1 MKAVRLKP
9 GRWLF
14 VSAAIAASGL
24 AACGGS
30 DSPAPAPSP
39 IPAPVP
45 APPPPPP
52 VVLPPL
58 VTDAPVLI
66 SAASP
71 FPAGCTG
78 VAGAGAPYTNA
89 EVEPHVA
96 VNPRDPA
103 NIVAVWQ
110 QDRWA
115 NGSANALMTATTTN
129 GGVNWTRV
137 AVPFSRCAGGT
148 VANGGD
154 YERATDP
161 WVTISP
167 DGVAFQMALSTSVGT
182 FIAGSANA
190 MLVSRSTDGGRTWSN
205 PATLI
210 RDGATHFND
219 KNTITADPTDARYAY
234 AVWDRLVATGGG
246 PSYFARTTD
255 GGLTWEAAR
264 SIYDPGL
271 LSQTIGNV
279 IAVLPNGTLVNLFAQ
294 LDTVGGAT
302 VASLRI
308 VRSTDKGAT
317 WSPSIRIADL
327 LSIGARDPDAGTPI
341 RDSALIPQIAVA
353 PNGDLWVAWQDARFS
368 GGARDGIALSRST
381 DGGATWS
388 PPVQVNSEPNVQ
400 AFMPSIHVR
409 ADGTI
414 GISYYDLR
422 SNTPDPSTL
431 PTELIFARSANGATW
446 QENRISQTFDL
457 AIAPNARGL
466 FLGDYQGLSS
476 ANNVFVPVYVRTSA
490 GDLTNRT
497 DVYALMANSLL
508 AATASDLAR
517 AHRAMP
523 AVAAE
528 PDPQFRQRVHENIV
542 QSMNRR
548 IAGWSQRYLPAPR

>member
-1 MKAVRLKP
+1 MKP

-14 VSAAIAASGL
+14 VSAVIAAGGL
-24 AACGGS
+24 AACGGGS
-30 DSPAPAPSP
+30 DSPAPA
-39 IPAPVP
+39 PAPVP

-52 VVLPPL
+52 AVLPPL
-58 VTDAPVLI
+58 VTDVPMLI
-66 SAASP
+66 SGPSP
-71 FPAGCTG
+71 YTVDCTG
-78 VAGAGAPYTNA
+78 VPGAGTPYTNA
-89 EVEPHVA
+89 EVEPYVA
-96 VNPRDPA
+96 VNPRDPG

-115 NGSANALMTATTTN
+115 NGSANGLMTATTTN
-129 GGVNWTRV
+129 GGTNWTLV
-137 AVPFSRCAGGT
+137 SVPFSRCAGGT

-167 DGVAFQMALSTSVGT
+167 DGIGFQMALSTVGASFT
-182 FIAGSANA
+182 GGSANA

-219 KNTITADPTDARYAY
+219 KNTITADPTDARYVY

-246 PSYFARTTD
+246 PSTFARTTD
-255 GGLTWEAAR
+255 GGLTWEGAR
-264 SIYDPGL
+264 SIYDPGTQ
-271 LSQTIGNV
+271 SQTIGNV

-294 LDTVGGAT
+294 LDTVGGTT
-302 VASLRI
+302 VASLRA
-308 VRSTDKGAT
+308 VRSFDKGAT
-317 WSPSIRIADL
+317 WGGAIRIADL
-327 LSIGARDPDAGTPI
+327 LSIGARDPDVGTPI

-353 PNGDLWVAWQDARFS
+353 PNGDLWVVWQDARFS
-368 GGARDGIALSRST
+368 GGLRDGVALSRST

-388 PPVQVNSEPNVQ
+388 PPVQINSAPNVQ

-409 ADGTI
+409 ADATI

-422 SNTPDPSTL
+422 SNTTDPATL
-431 PTELIFARSANGATW
+431 PTELIFARSANGTTW

-466 FLGDYQGLSS
+466 FLGDYQGLAS

-497 DVYALMANSLL
+497 DVYALLAGSLL
-508 AATASDLAR
+508 SATASDLAR
-517 AHRAMP
+517 AHRAIP
-523 AVAAE
+523 VLTAE
-528 PDPQFRQRVHENIV
+528 PDAQFRQRVHENIV
-542 QSMNRR
+542 RSMNRR
-548 IAGWSQRYLPAPR
+548 ITGWSERYLPAPR